1 MIHHRHRFAI
11 LNGWKVYYVKVSI
24 NMIYVDTKWR
34 KDRDQRETR
43 EIGFVKC
50 FISFHVNEFLTYTY
64 QRYLIFIQ
72 NSVLKKNVKIY
83 NGKRNHFR
91 VESVFEKKKTRT
103 VYATQRS
110 FSNINVLFNKQNLN
124 LKADFVEEKRM

>member
-24 NMIYVDTKWR
+24 NMIYVDTKWW
-34 KDRDQRETR
+34 KDKDQRETR
-43 EIGFVKC
+43 KIGFVKC
-50 FISFHVNEFLTYTY
+50 FISCEWVSNIHISTIFDFYTK
-64 QRYLIFIQ
+64 FCF
-72 NSVLKKNVKIY
+72 KKNVKIY

-103 VYATQRS
+103 VYATQS
-110 FSNINVLFNKQNLN
+110 SNINVLFNKQNLN
-124 LKADFVEEKRM
+124 IKADFVEEKRM

>member
-1 MIHHRHRFAI
+1 M
-11 LNGWKVYYVKVSI
+11 
-24 NMIYVDTKWR
+24 
-34 KDRDQRETR
+34 
-43 EIGFVKC
+43 
-50 FISFHVNEFLTYTY
+50 NEFLTYTY

>member
-1 MIHHRHRFAI
+1 M
-11 LNGWKVYYVKVSI
+11 
-24 NMIYVDTKWR
+24 
-34 KDRDQRETR
+34 
-43 EIGFVKC
+43 
-50 FISFHVNEFLTYTY
+50 NEFLTYTY

-91 VESVFEKKKTRT
+91 VESVFEKKKKTRT